1 MKVCPLHDRVIVKRG
16 KAEEKSPGGIIIPD
30 NAKELPIRGEV
41 LAVGT
46 GRILEDGSVRPLDV
60 KPGDVVLF
68 NKYAG
73 TEVNLLGEDHV
84 MLREEDIM
92 GVLV

>member
-1 MKVCPLHDRVIVKRG
+1 VIVKRG